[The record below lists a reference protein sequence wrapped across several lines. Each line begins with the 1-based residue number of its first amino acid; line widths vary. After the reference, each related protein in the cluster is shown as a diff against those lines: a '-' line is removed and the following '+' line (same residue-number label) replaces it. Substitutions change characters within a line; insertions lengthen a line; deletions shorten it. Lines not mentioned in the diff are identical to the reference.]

1 MEYVTMFISHI
12 FKTAEYWAEYFLI
25 EGFPEITPETLLP
38 SIQAFVYNL
47 ADMASLYLAVIF
59 L

>member
-1 MEYVTMFISHI
+1 MEYVTMFISHLL
-12 FKTAEYWAEYFLI
+12 KSAEFFLI
-25 EGFPEITPETLLP
+25 EGGLPEITPETLLP
-38 SIQAFVYNL
+38 SIQAMVYNL